1 MQHAVVARERTG
13 SRVARVL
20 AGLAGLGLVTALVAG
35 FFGHLHPAL
44 DSFSHLRLHL
54 AALTILC
61 GAVLLAIRQF
71 DVSAVLFLAAGAAII
86 LTWQGVALEAAD
98 QRLSTQPPPGNR
110 ATYRLLHLNLRHD
123 NPSPGEVLSLIG
135 RTQPDIVA
143 LTEVSDMWRERLEII
158 AHAYPHSLL
167 CPPPSPIGGV
177 AILSRRPFA
186 EGNEPACHE
195 RGALAV
201 ARIDL
206 SGEAINVAAL
216 HIGWPWP
223 FDQPRALPRVTRHLA
238 RLRGPGIVAGDFNAA
253 PWSWTVRSIAQE
265 SGFRIVEGV
274 GSTWL
279 FLSMP
284 DWLRRHIG
292 LPIDHLM
299 AKGGV
304 APHAIERRGDAGSD
318 HLPLLMEFSVAP
330 GEPRREV
337 LRAALAP

>member
-1 MQHAVVARERTG
+1 MQRAVVKHARMNG
-13 SRVARVL
+13 RVARAL
-20 AGLAGLGLVTALVAG
+20 AGLFGLGLVTALVAG

-44 DSFSHLRLHL
+44 DSFAHLRMHL
-54 AALTILC
+54 AGLAVLC
-61 GAVLLAIRQF
+61 GAILLAIRRF
-71 DVSAVLFLAAGAAII
+71 DAGALLFVAAGTAAF
-86 LTWQGVALEAAD
+86 LTWQGVAPEAPD
-98 QRLSTQPPPGNR
+98 RRLVTQPPPGDR
-110 ATYRLLHLNLRHD
+110 ATYRLLHLNLRYN
-123 NPSPGEVLSLIG
+123 NPSREKVLSLIG

-143 LTEVSDMWRERLEII
+143 LTEVSDMWRVRLEFI
-158 AHAYPHSLL
+158 AHAYPHRIV

-186 EGNEPACHE
+186 KGNEPVCHE

-206 SGEAINVAAL
+206 SGEAVNVAAL

-223 FDQPRALPRVTRHLA
+223 FDQPAALPRVTRHLA

-253 PWSWTVRSIAQE
+253 PWSWTVRSIALE
-265 SGFRIVEGV
+265 TGFRIVKGV

-304 APHAIERRGDAGSD
+304 TPHAIERRGDAGSD
-318 HLPLLMEFSVAP
+318 HLPILMEFSVTP